1 MKKLNIELLIILIV
15 GVVLTLTV
23 SKLLTG
29 KSSQNTGMTNVVYS
43 SVQAPI
49 SNSSDRVAVQMQSS
63 ARRSIAPSGYSAPAS
78 ASYSSTPQASVMQTS
93 VHLTSDAK
101 TTVIAPGLSQG
112 DTQTYSQSA
121 GKRSNNTP
129 APSAGISMAMPMASP
144 FTAHAPRVIAKSG
157 DIDPFGMQ
165 GPRKAPPGTTGGN
178 DVNDNTDV
186 TDDDSPLNG
195 GIWFLLLLALG
206 LAARTYIKTRKAID

>member
-29 KSSQNTGMTNVVYS
+29 KSSQDTGMTNVVYS
-43 SVQAPI
+43 SVQAPL

-93 VHLTSDAK
+93 VHLTSEAK

-112 DTQTYSQSA
+112 GTQTYSQSA

-129 APSAGISMAMPMASP
+129 APSAGISMAMPIASP
-144 FTAHAPRVIAKSG
+144 FTADAPRVIAKSG
-157 DIDPFGMQ
+157 DIAPFGMQ
-165 GPRKAPPGTTGGN
+165 GPRKGPGIVG
-178 DVNDNTDV
+178 DADKPEDTDV
-186 TDDDSPLNG
+186 PHDDSPLNG
-195 GIWFLLLLALG
+195 GIWFLLLLALAVA
-206 LAARTYIKTRKAID
+206 LRTYIKTRKAIG